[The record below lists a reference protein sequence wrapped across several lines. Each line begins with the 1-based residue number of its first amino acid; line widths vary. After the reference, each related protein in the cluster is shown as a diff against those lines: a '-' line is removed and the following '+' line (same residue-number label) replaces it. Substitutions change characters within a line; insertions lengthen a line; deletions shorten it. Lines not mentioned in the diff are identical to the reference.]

1 MTATGVAHLPGPK
14 EVRDLLGD
22 MLDKEI
28 ELKPSPPFAVSN
40 YAPATVA
47 VYVDDSLVVRSVIV
61 LDLALSAYAGGAL
74 ALVPPGAATQAVEDG
89 ELSATFTE
97 PLQEVLN
104 IAASLFNAPGAPH
117 VRLYAVHNAG
127 TLAPHDVRA
136 RTQVLGRRM
145 DLWVDVAGYGKG
157 RLAVVLT

>member
-1 MTATGVAHLPGPK
+1 MTAAGVAHLPGPK

-22 MLDKEI
+22 MLDKQV
-28 ELKPSPPFAVSN
+28 ELKPGPPFAVST

-61 LDLALSAYAGGAL
+61 FDLALSAYTGAAL
-74 ALVPPGAATQAVEDG
+74 ALVPPGAAAQAVEDG
-89 ELSATFTE
+89 QLTE
-97 PLQEVLN
+97 NITETLHEVLN

-117 VRLYAVHNAG
+117 VRLYAVHPAG

-136 RTQVLGRRM
+136 RTQVLGRSM
-145 DLWVDVAGYGKG
+145 DLWVEVAGYGTG